1 MRSIS
6 ARSAPSR
13 TSSAG
18 ELAQRVGGVGDAV
31 ERALEIGDAPALLHL
46 AGEIDERGR
55 ADHHVGARRM
65 RAGDV
70 EIARVAGNAGAH
82 PHAEP
87 FEQRLHHPELAGEV
101 ELAEDID
108 VHRADVV
115 GLVRADHVV
124 EQGFAGE
131 LVAEVLRAD
140 EARGVN
146 GHDRRA
152 EALGGAEAD
161 GVEVVADQRGDAG
174 RIDED
179 GRGAMLSR
187 RSRGSP

>member
-1 MRSIS
+1 MRAIRRLVG
-6 ARSAPSR
+6 ALPDEQ
-13 TSSAG
+13 AG
-18 ELAQRVGGVGDAV
+18 ELPQRVGGVGDAV

-46 AGEIDERGR
+46 AGEIDQRGR
-55 ADHHVGARRM
+55 ADHHV
-65 RAGDV
+65 RAGGVRGGDV

-82 PHAEP
+82 PHAELL
-87 FEQRLHHPELAGEV
+87 EQRLHHPEFAGEV

-115 GLVRADHVV
+115 RLVRADDVV
-124 EQGFAGE
+124 EQGFARE

-140 EARGVN
+140 EARGVDR
-146 GHDRRA
+146 HDRRA

-174 RIDED
+174 RVDEH
-179 GRGAMLSR
+179 RRRRVLSR